1 MLIGTSCI
9 APGVSGKGGLF
20 ALVCAAEGKRDRGAI
35 VFVRHKSGPV
45 YYWYE
50 ALSTKYLKIANDCE
64 AMDKKLCVEDI
75 VVDDHDELL
84 WRLHALY
91 AVANFKGTRIVALGG
106 AMGKYAGDARVA

>member
-50 ALSTKYLKIANDCE
+50 ALSTKYLKTANDCE
-64 AMDKKLCVEDI
+64 AVDKKLCVGGHFPG
-75 VVDDHDELL
+75 HDELL

-91 AVANFKGTRIVALGG
+91 AVANFKGARIVALGG